1 MKNFKKVLAL
11 VLALA
16 TLLSFATIAGAKVD
30 TTAIY
35 ADADDVKYRE
45 AVDVLT
51 AIGVLNGKGA
61 SYKPNDTLKRSEA
74 AKIIAMFD
82 NGDTDISSLYN
93 PANTFVDVAKD
104 YWAVSYIAYC
114 AKQGII
120 SGVGNNKYAPESRLT
135 GIQFLKMVLVTLG
148 YDAKEEGLVGTS
160 WKVNVLKLARAA
172 GLTDVLGKKYD
183 YDKELTRDAAA
194 QIMLNALNAKTVS
207 YGQEFKTSGKKNILT
222 AAGAIENASY
232 LYESWDLKKQTD
244 KDDAFGRPCHIWK
257 LGKDTIGTYVEEAL
271 ASYKVAVAGCDIIN
285 DCDFDEDGV
294 KLTSYT
300 DGVKGAN
307 KGTLTIKNTT
317 KEDIGGQGVLTEV
330 YEDRIVFINTYLAK
344 VTKVV
349 SQKEDAKGH
358 VTRKAETT
366 MSVWDTL
373 PATRFDKKAATA
385 GYKFES
391 ESFAKDDMVLVTIAD
406 GVVKTVKVAESKIA
420 EFSKIKKVDGEFAQI
435 ALDGEYVDIA
445 AKYVFDGIATGD
457 LGKDMVAYY
466 DTYGNLIGMEVYYA
480 PLNYAVIDAIWVE
493 TVKGKATIKADL
505 WTVGGDE
512 LEDVSVDSI
521 KLTSGTEIK
530 AKDVVDAYTLE
541 ASGAPSTGT
550 YNWLLFAQSKYAKN
564 NVYDRLMSYTSDDNG
579 VYTLT
584 MKWDSSTPYGE
595 IAGNTTTGATGP
607 LEKATFSNGSSYV
620 KVGTDIKIQM
630 TDETVVLVQNTDTS
644 APYATYTSYTGYDN
658 VPSMTGKVWY
668 HLDGDTKKADVIY
681 VYGVSVTG
689 TETVIFYKGDVRST
703 GAKKDGKFP
712 LEFDAYA
719 LDKST
724 GTLSKETYIYKATSK
739 DALAAADK
747 GFYTVYVN
755 DKNELTF
762 KGVDAGD
769 DVVAGKAL
777 NDATFA
783 QTGFA
788 TNPVGAVL
796 QVGALVI
803 DGGTKDITAY
813 SLSKIE
819 ALDYDKV
826 EAGDLLYVYKN
837 KDNGKFTV
845 VDAVDVATVVF
856 VNSAN
861 KVLKGTATDETIGH
875 DWEAMTITSIEEGYL
890 KTGFTVELY
899 DNYTYNAM
907 AGTATFSNDDGS
919 TVSLTNAEAI
929 ADKKGTKVRNYVK
942 VTVNVDSAYTTLGL
956 LKDDVLGGWGVVATA
971 PVAKTASAPA
981 VEGKIKL
988 NVGTVVK
995 ASQIAAD
1002 VAGKIAENKSDATV
1016 AVYSAN
1022 GVMADA
1028 EATLIAN
1035 NTAGDN
1041 YSTWY
1046 LMLTAKNGDSVKVTF
1061 SLT

>member
-104 YWAVSYIAYC
+104 YWAISYIAYC

-120 SGVGNNKYAPESRLT
+120 SGVGNNKYAPESKLT

-232 LYESWDLKKQTD
+232 LYESWKLKKQTD

-257 LGKDTIGTYVEEAL
+257 LGKDTIGTYVEDAL
-271 ASYKVAVAGCDIIN
+271 ASYKVAVAGCDILA
-285 DCDFDEDGV
+285 DCDFDDDGV
-294 KLTSYT
+294 ELVSYT
-300 DGVKGAN
+300 DGVKAT
-307 KGTLTIKNTT
+307 KKMSIKNTT

-349 SQKEDAKGH
+349 SEKTDAKGH
-358 VTRKAETT
+358 VVRKAETT
-366 MSVWDTL
+366 LKVWNTL
-373 PATRFDKKAATA
+373 PTEESPARVRFAEPTDAKNTTSKT
-385 GYKFES
+385 YES
-391 ESFAKDDMVLVTIAD
+391 DSFAKDDMVLVTIAN

-435 ALDGEYVDIA
+435 ALDSEFNDIA
-445 AKYVFDGIATGD
+445 AKYIYKGID
-457 LGKDMVAYY
+457 LGELGNDMIAYY
-466 DTYGNLIGMEVYYA
+466 DTYGNVIGMEKYYA

-493 TVKGKATIKADL
+493 SVKGKPVIKADL
-505 WTVGGDE
+505 WTIAGDE
-512 LEDVSVDSI
+512 LEDVTVSSI
-521 KLTSGTEIK
+521 KESDTKTWKATDIVDATTTWNSAEQFATSTK
-530 AKDVVDAYTLE
+530 AKGFYDKLMAYT
-541 ASGAPSTGT
+541 T
-550 YNWLLFAQSKYAKN
+550 N
-564 NVYDRLMSYTSDDNG
+564 DDG
-579 VYTLT
+579 EYVLT
-584 MKWDSSTPYGE
+584 MKWDSHYGAVQEVTDGTP
-595 IAGNTTTGATGP
+595 AAS
-607 LEKATFSNGSSYV
+607 AAVTFTNGSAYV
-620 KVGTDIKIQM
+620 KLNGTIKIQM
-630 TDETVVLVQNTDTS
+630 TDETVVLVRGSDK
-644 APYATYTSYTGYDN
+644 APFATYTSYTGYDN
-658 VPSMTGKVWY
+658 IPSMKGKVWY
-668 HLDGDTKKADVIY
+668 HIDGDTKKADVIY
-681 VYGVSVTG
+681 VYDVSVSG
-689 TETVIFYKGDVRST
+689 TETVIFYKGDNRVS
-703 GAKKDGKFP
+703 GKPDSDGKYP
-712 LEFDAYA
+712 LEFTAYA
-719 LDKST
+719 LDKAT
-724 GTLSKETYIYKATSK
+724 GSLTEQTYIYKASRT
-739 DALAAADK
+739 ALSTAET
-747 GFYTVYVN
+747 GFYTAYVN
-755 DKNELTF
+755 DKNEVTF
-762 KGVDAGD
+762 KDYVPGAAAGTMTDTPKVDATTAAGYATE
-769 DVVAGKAL
+769 VAG
-777 NDATFA
+777 T
-783 QTGFA
+783 
-788 TNPVGAVL
+788 AVL
-796 QVGALVI
+796 QVPKFGTTGDLVI

-826 EAGDLLYVYKN
+826 EKGDFLYVYKN
-837 KDNGKFTV
+837 ADNGKFTV
-845 VDAVDVATVVF
+845 VDAVDVATVKFYNEAGVEI
-856 VNSAN
+856 
-861 KVLKGTATDETIGH
+861 KGTATEQTIGH
-875 DWEAMTITSIEEGYL
+875 GWEAMTVTSIEAGSL
-890 KTGFTVELY
+890 KTIKSVTM
-899 DNYTYNAM
+899 YTDAAM
-907 AGTATFSNDDGS
+907 TAGAV
-919 TVSLTNAEAI
+919 TVSTP
-929 ADKKGTKVRNYVK
+929 DKAQPSVPVLPYIKVV
-942 VTVNVDSAYTTLGL
+942 VNDDSAYTTLGL

-1002 VAGKIAENKSDATV
+1002 VAGKIAANKSDATV